1 MGQPAQGAM
10 GAAGA
15 PWCVAGRGLLATP
28 AKPSRGHQGQ
38 VRPGR
43 STPQAQPQRPRCP
56 VHLQQTHQLLAMP
69 PGGALR
75 AQRHRL
81 RAWVPQGD
89 LGRRPWWWRRRL
101 LTRLGA
107 GRPRAAGARCCLA
120 GVAAGR
126 WRLVAAEGMGRPWA
140 LDCPWKGTP
149 SQRARGQGCGGFKH
163 KKRWSVL
170 TFVLFGRCEIVYKSH
185 KHREGWWGLEEA
197 LRLSTTKTPRIPQRI
212 FILYTHDRS
221 SVESSRTP
229 HPMLSLV
236 VVAPLAMRPA
246 AARNRVNPRRLG
258 VWYIGKPWSRT
269 CDGA

>member
-1 MGQPAQGAM
+1 MKGDAQPA
-10 GAAGA
+10 
-15 PWCVAGRGLLATP
+15 
-28 AKPSRGHQGQ
+28 
-38 VRPGR
+38 
-43 STPQAQPQRPRCP
+43 
-56 VHLQQTHQLLAMP
+56 
-69 PGGALR
+69 
-75 AQRHRL
+75 
-81 RAWVPQGD
+81 
-89 LGRRPWWWRRRL
+89 
-101 LTRLGA
+101 GA
-107 GRPRAAGARCCLA
+107 GPRVWGVQTQKTLA
-120 GVAAGR
+120 FSR
-126 WRLVAAEGMGRPWA
+126 
-140 LDCPWKGTP
+140 
-149 SQRARGQGCGGFKH
+149 
-163 KKRWSVL
+163 SVL